1 VKKRATLSDV
11 AKLAGVTMMTVSRAI
26 NNKPG
31 VSPQIRQ
38 KIMDIAKEIDYQPN
52 QIARGLATRQTR
64 TVGLVV
70 PDNTN
75 PFFAMIARGVEDQA
89 YEVGYNIF
97 LINAVEDTAREQKA
111 LDSLLG
117 KGVDGLIFCSSR
129 LSNNRLKKE
138 VEHFSAVVLLNRELK
153 SPVRTV
159 ISINLNDQRAGQL
172 AASYFLNQGR
182 CRPAYINGP
191 DNSFSG
197 QKRLE
202 GFKMELEAE
211 KFPLDQWRIERS
223 APDTQSGY
231 TATKHLLDTHPDTD
245 AIYAFNDLVAVGA
258 LQYCLEIGKQI
269 PKDIAI
275 IGNDDIPLASII
287 RPQLTTL
294 HFNQNYIGRLV
305 MRTLLEI
312 ITGDVSPTTILIE
325 PELYVRETA

>member
-11 AKLAGVTMMTVSRAI
+11 AKIAGVTIMTVSRAV

-31 VSPQIRQ
+31 VSEELRK
-38 KIMDIAKEIDYQPN
+38 KIMDIADEIDYQPN
-52 QIARGLATRQTR
+52 QIARGLATRRTK

-75 PFFAMIARGVEDQA
+75 PFFAQIARGVEDYA
-89 YEVGYNIF
+89 YQSGYNIF
-97 LINAVEDTAREQKA
+97 LINTAEDPDREKNA
-111 LDSLLG
+111 LNSLLG
-117 KGVDGLIFCSSR
+117 KGVDGLILCSSR
-129 LSNNRLKKE
+129 LPGARLKKE
-138 VEHFSAVVLLNRELK
+138 IEHFPASVLLNRELK
-153 SPVRTV
+153 IPARTA

-172 AASYFLNQGR
+172 AAAHFLSQGR
-182 CRPAYINGP
+182 QKIAYINGP
-191 DNSFSG
+191 VNSFSG

-202 GFKMELEAE
+202 GFKMGLESAG
-211 KFPLDQWRIERS
+211 FPFDPRRIETS
-223 APDTQSGY
+223 APDSQSGY
-231 TATKHLLDTHPDTD
+231 FAAKKLLAAFPDTD
-245 AIYAFNDLVAVGA
+245 GIYAFNDLMAVGI
-258 LQYCLEIGKQI
+258 LQYCLEIGKHI
-269 PKDIAI
+269 PGDIAI

-312 ITGDVSPTTILIE
+312 IAGEISPTMILIE